1 MRVQLI
7 FNPVAG
13 PRDVAHDLEQV
24 VSFLRTQGWE
34 TRLTRTF
41 GPGDAT
47 TYARE
52 AANSGYDMVVAVGGD
67 GTLSEVAD
75 GLVGTECIMGVLP
88 VGTGNLWAH
97 MLNFPVWSPM
107 SRSALLDAAKVLV
120 EGRVRVVDLGRAGGR
135 CFVLWLGVGFDA
147 QIARDVEPHRDIRR
161 GFGNLAYVVSGLA
174 LGLAFRGTR
183 ATVVVD
189 GRAIRQRVIL
199 IIAANAQ
206 LYGPSWR
213 LAPQAQLDDGLL
225 DLYIFKGGSILD
237 ILRYIGLILLGK
249 HIGHPKIESYRV
261 RRVEIRAGKSLP
273 YHVDGNPAGH
283 TPVHIEVLPKALR
296 VIVPNE
302 ATAALFQDDPGHQ
315 ASQTLAQRIFERLR
329 WERERWREGN

>member
-1 MRVQLI
+1 MRAQLVY
-7 FNPVAG
+7 NPVAG
-13 PRDVAHDLEQV
+13 PRDVTQDLDQV
-24 VSFLRTQGWE
+24 VSFLRGQGWE
-34 TRLTRTF
+34 IQVRRTF

-52 AANSGYDMVVAVGGD
+52 AANNSYDMVVAVGGD

-75 GLVGTECIMGVLP
+75 GLVGTECILGFLP

-97 MLNFPVWSPM
+97 MLDFPVWSPM
-107 SRSALLDAAKVLV
+107 SRSALLDAARVLV
-120 EGRVRVVDLGRAGGR
+120 EGRVRAIDLGRADGR

-147 QIARDVEPHRDIRR
+147 EITQDVEPHRDIRR

-183 ATVVVD
+183 VTVVVD
-189 GRAIRQRVIL
+189 GQVIRERVLL

-206 LYGPSWR
+206 LYGPSLR

-225 DLYIFKGGSILD
+225 DLYIFKGGSVLD
-237 ILRYIGLILLGK
+237 ILRYIALILVGK
-249 HIGHPKIESYRV
+249 HIGHRKIEAYRV
-261 RRVEIRAGKSLP
+261 REVEIRGRALP
-273 YHVDGNPAGH
+273 YHIDGDPVGH

-296 VIVPNE
+296 VIVPSE
-302 ATAALFQDDPGHQ
+302 TMTTLFHDDPGDRIPP
-315 ASQTLAQRIFERLR
+315 TLAQRIFERLR
-329 WERERWREGN
+329 RERERWPGER

>member
-1 MRVQLI
+1 MRAQLVY
-7 FNPVAG
+7 NPVAG
-13 PRDVAHDLEQV
+13 PRDVAQDLDQV
-24 VSFLRTQGWE
+24 VSFLRGQGWE
-34 TRLTRTF
+34 IQVRRTF

-52 AANSGYDMVVAVGGD
+52 AVNGGYDMVVAVGGD

-75 GLVGTECIMGVLP
+75 GLVGTACILGCLP

-120 EGRVRVVDLGRAGGR
+120 EGRVREIDLGRAGGR

-147 QIARDVEPHRDIRR
+147 EIARDVEPHRDIRR
-161 GFGNLAYVVSGLA
+161 GLGNLAYVVSGLA

-183 ATVVVD
+183 VTVVVD
-189 GRAIRQRVIL
+189 GQVIRERVLL

-206 LYGPSWR
+206 LYGPSLR

-225 DLYIFKGGSILD
+225 DLYIFKGGNILD
-237 ILRYIGLILLGK
+237 LLRYIGLILIGK
-249 HIGHPKIESYRV
+249 HVGHPRIEAFRV
-261 RRVEIRAGKSLP
+261 REVEIRGKPLP
-273 YHVDGNPAGH
+273 YHLDGDPVGH
-283 TPVHIEVLPKALR
+283 TPVQIKVLPKALR
-296 VIVPNE
+296 VMVPSE
-302 ATAALFQDDPGHQ
+302 TTSALFQGDPSDRVP
-315 ASQTLAQRIFERLR
+315 ATLAQRMVERFR
-329 WERERWREGN
+329 WERERWREQR